1 MHRAVVPVAT
11 MLAIQVMISL
21 SVLSLS
27 VMMPA
32 VAADLAIDPKL
43 VGLFTAVIYGVAAI
57 TALAAAEPIVRLGA
71 VRICQAALLLAAI
84 GLACNALAMVTA
96 TVIAVAFIGAAQ
108 GPINPAS
115 AHVLAQRVPR
125 EWFGTVFSLKQT
137 GVPIG
142 FALAGLIF
150 PFLLAIMGWQAA
162 SLVAAAAAVV
172 TALLV
177 ELLRTRLDAVVT
189 AGKPSPGI
197 WRAIRFVFAHRELR
211 VLGLS
216 AVVYV
221 VAQHTFT
228 FYLVTYLYEH
238 CGLTIARAGLLLS
251 VSQVFGTAVRLLSGG
266 AGDRLPRLQ
275 LLGWTGIGMTVGCIA
290 VGLLDADTPFWLITL
305 AVVGYGSV
313 VISWNGTSQAE
324 FAHLSPPG
332 EAAAMAAVQT
342 ALAFS
347 GAVIGPPIFAAI
359 ASLASY
365 RMAFFTVAA
374 CVFVAAI
381 WQIATPAAKAP
392 SSPLP

>member
-11 MLAIQVMISL
+11 MLAIQVMVSL

-32 VAADLAIDPKL
+32 VAADLEIDPKL
-43 VGLFTAVIYGVAAI
+43 VGVFTAIIYGVAAVM
-57 TALAAAEPIVRLGA
+57 ALAAAEPIVRLGA
-71 VRICQAALLLAAI
+71 VRICQAALLMAAV
-84 GLACNALAMVTA
+84 GLAVNALAMVAA
-96 TVIAVAFIGAAQ
+96 TVIAVIFIGAAQ

-125 EWFGTVFSLKQT
+125 QWFGMVFSLKQT

-150 PFLLAIMGWQAA
+150 PALLSMMGWRGA
-162 SLVAAAAAVV
+162 SLVAAGAAVV
-172 TALLV
+172 AALVV
-177 ELLRTRLDAVVT
+177 ELLRPSLDAVVT
-189 AGKPSPGI
+189 AGKPSVGI
-197 WRAIRFVFAHRELR
+197 WRSVHFVFAHRALR

-216 AVVYV
+216 AIVYV

-238 CGLTIARAGLLLS
+238 CGLSIAQAGFLLS
-251 VSQVFGTAVRLLSGG
+251 LSQVFGTAVRLLSGG
-266 AGDRLPRLQ
+266 IGDRLPRMQ
-275 LLGWTGIGMTVGCIA
+275 LLGWTGIGMTAGCIA
-290 VGLLDADTPFWLITL
+290 TGLLQPDTPFWLIAL
-305 AVVGYGSV
+305 VVVGYGSV

-324 FAHLSPPG
+324 FAHLAPPG
-332 EAAAMAAVQT
+332 EAAAVASVQT

-359 ASLASY
+359 AAFASY
-365 RMAFFTVAA
+365 RMAFFAVASL
-374 CVFVAAI
+374 VLAAAV
-381 WQIATPAAKAP
+381 WQIAAARAP
-392 SSPLP
+392 SYRPS

>member
-11 MLAIQVMISL
+11 MLVIQVMISL
-21 SVLSLS
+21 SVLSLG

-32 VAADLAIDPKL
+32 VAADLQIDPKL
-43 VGLFTAVIYGVAAI
+43 VGIFTAIIYGVAAI

-71 VRICQAALLLAAI
+71 VRICQVALLMAAI
-84 GLACNALAMVTA
+84 GLAVNALAAVAA
-96 TVIAVAFIGAAQ
+96 TVLAVLFIGAAQ

-142 FALAGLIF
+142 FALAGLVF
-150 PFLLAIMGWQAA
+150 PFLLSLVGWRSA
-162 SLVAAAAAVV
+162 SLVAAGAAVLA
-172 TALLV
+172 ALIV
-177 ELLRTRLDAVVT
+177 ELLRPSLDAVVT
-189 AGKPSPGI
+189 AGKPSTGI
-197 WRAIRFVFAHRELR
+197 WRSVRFVFAHRELR

-216 AVVYV
+216 AVIYV

-238 CGLTIARAGLLLS
+238 CGLSIARAGFLLS
-251 VSQVFGTAVRLLSGG
+251 ASQIFGTAVRLLSGG
-266 AGDRLPRLQ
+266 MGDRVPRMQ
-275 LLGWTGIGMTVGCIA
+275 LLGWTGVGMTAGCVAI
-290 VGLLDADTPFWLITL
+290 GLLEADTPFWLISMV
-305 AVVGYGSV
+305 VVGYGSV

-324 FAHLSPPG
+324 FAHLSPSG
-332 EAAAMAAVQT
+332 EAAAVASVQT

-347 GAVIGPPIFAAI
+347 GAVFGPPIFAAI

-365 RMAFFTVAA
+365 RMAFFAVAA
-374 CVFVAAI
+374 CVLAAAL
-381 WQIATPAAKAP
+381 WQIAMARRRVTC
-392 SSPLP
+392 